1 MISSIWLPSTLPKA
15 RRRGLVYFICGN
27 PGCIGFYADF
37 LEALRGMLDS
47 SEAHTAYD
55 IYGRNLLGFSDAE
68 HEPFVSGSGR
78 GPWDVGGQVEAVM
91 ADVVA
96 RAGGQGHPEG
106 EQAQAY
112 DLVILTGHSIGA
124 YVAVEIFDRHLRN
137 PGGAP
142 SLRLRHG
149 FLLFPTIASIGQ
161 SPSGR
166 RMQLLRRVPTLEAR
180 APAYARLL
188 LGVVP
193 ASALRW
199 LLETVMG
206 FSARAADVAAEW
218 LKSRDG
224 VRQALH
230 MGISELDCVG
240 EDGWN
245 EELWAAATA
254 EDVGPGNDD
263 GHVQTPR
270 FFFFYGKND
279 GWVADHVRDEFVR
292 RRMAHGERGGRTSIV
307 VDEGNLPHAFC
318 TTERESFCCIPLFS
332 PWRRTLVPNSRQW
345 CANRGSACTDNS
357 WAVAKRVHGW
367 LQEIEGGVKT

>member
-1 MISSIWLPSTLPKA
+1 MIPSIWLPSTLPKA

-161 SPSGR
+161 SSSGR

-318 TTERESFCCIPLFS
+318 TTEH
-332 PWRRTLVPNSRQW
+332 
-345 CANRGSACTDNS
+345 NS

>member
-1 MISSIWLPSTLPKA
+1 MIPSIWLPSTLPKA

-112 DLVILTGHSIGA
+112 DLVILTGHSIAITWIAQVFAAVAEDRMHVGA
-124 YVAVEIFDRHLRN
+124 LYFAAFLHTAVFVSLLISLLEQFALPPKPDLARQLHDMDRDGNSSVQRGENRSSAEESDRHAQEDVEEDDDAEAPTETTPLR
-137 PGGAP
+137 GGE
-142 SLRLRHG
+142 S
-149 FLLFPTIASIGQ
+149 
-161 SPSGR
+161 
-166 RMQLLRRVPTLEAR
+166 
-180 APAYARLL
+180 
-188 LGVVP
+188 
-193 ASALRW
+193 
-199 LLETVMG
+199 
-206 FSARAADVAAEW
+206 EW

-318 TTERESFCCIPLFS
+318 TTEH
-332 PWRRTLVPNSRQW
+332 
-345 CANRGSACTDNS
+345 NS